1 MVIQVDQR
9 MIWKYFLL
17 FQLPFNI
24 NRFKKKSFLC
34 EKKMPILLSV
44 SVLGLFSS
52 TFCFYFHILSFFIS
66 SDEMK
71 KKLEETN
78 ALLAAEFDSERS
90 HHQRLVKEHAR
101 LQQRLENLQSEMA
114 VMNSPGGHKRTPS
127 DISAIS
133 LESYT
138 SSVSPD
144 EVKYDDEGPEE
155 KVGTCFL

>member
-1 MVIQVDQR
+1 M
-9 MIWKYFLL
+9 WEKNAYCSFCSGYFFYFL
-17 FQLPFNI
+17 F
-24 NRFKKKSFLC
+24 
-34 EKKMPILLSV
+34 LLS
-44 SVLGLFSS
+44 
-52 TFCFYFHILSFFIS
+52 YFIFFFIS

-114 VMNSPGGHKRTPS
+114 VMSSPGGHKRTPS

-155 KVGTCFL
+155 KVGTYIL

>member
-1 MVIQVDQR
+1 MG
-9 MIWKYFLL
+9 KLFFFLL
-17 FQLPFNI
+17 WLFF
-24 NRFKKKSFLC
+24 
-34 EKKMPILLSV
+34 LLSV
-44 SVLGLFSS
+44 F
-52 TFCFYFHILSFFIS
+52 TFIFYLFFIS

-155 KVGTCFL
+155 KVGTYIL

>member
-24 NRFKKKSFLC
+24 NRFKKKKSFLC
-34 EKKMPILLSV
+34 GKKMPILLSV
-44 SVLGLFSS
+44 CALGFFSS
-52 TFCFYFHILSFFIS
+52 TFCFHFHILS

-155 KVGTCFL
+155 KVGTYIL